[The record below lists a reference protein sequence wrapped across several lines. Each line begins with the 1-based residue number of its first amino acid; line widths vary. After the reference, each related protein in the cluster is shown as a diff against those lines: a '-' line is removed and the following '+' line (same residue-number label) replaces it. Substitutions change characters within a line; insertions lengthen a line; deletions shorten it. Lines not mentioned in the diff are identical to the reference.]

1 MNYSAPMTLATRQG
15 LVVAGDLSDSLSSI
29 RRVRPT
35 SLGFDADPVKAISR
49 ILRDD
54 SVDQLNI
61 VAHGAP
67 GSINLGTGL
76 NKDILVANQ
85 GEIAEW
91 NVKEIV
97 LWSCDVSQDK
107 DFVALLEEFTG
118 AKVIA
123 SQQKLG
129 LGNTIPNTGFDEL
142 ANIVAGLNFELHTNT
157 VGFDVTPGDTNGTF
171 DVTLYYGSWHT
182 HAPAEG
188 ALSLFKLAEGGD
200 STNWSDY
207 SVEAYGRGGVISDDT
222 FKFSKSNNSPSGNIQ
237 LNLENDNSGASYSPD
252 AVNQAGFIYGQTYFH
267 DSDVQGALDPNYQ
280 LTQSGST
287 SFPGRTY
294 EHQQATVENVV
305 PGSYRADYDQN
316 PVGATPKSNLTVTY
330 TPASSIQQMVFSL
343 DSSGGISLGAESADV
358 SVQEGAISEPLDLDD
373 KVDGENYTITLG
385 SFDLIETSG
394 IDSALIGN
402 PVQFDS
408 DTNVYTVDVSTGYD
422 FLNASDQVVATQNYT
437 VSSDD
442 AEDVTGTIEVKIS
455 GAEDISTITGVPSDV
470 ITLTPSQLTATG
482 DLDLTDLDR
491 TDSTFNTIPLTLP
504 DNGNF
509 VIDGDGNW
517 DFTVSLQELE
527 ALVNSGS
534 PTYSETVVVET
545 LDSAY
550 ATLNF
555 ELVGNRDPIAVPD
568 YVSIGAGSSK
578 SFDVVGNDSDPD
590 AHDDGLLTLGSISS
604 VSNPNLGASESNG
617 LMLIDASDFA
627 DMLPGSE
634 NISASIDYAVED
646 TFGAFDLGSVFVEIT
661 SPEADGSLITT
672 SLADFDSSS
681 FDLHSSIIGIND
693 AAVDVDGTA
702 TVQTPVVLNS
712 DSSASVVAGDAKAV
726 ADTTSIEGITDSSF
740 AIASDLE
747 MAASVQSSLDST
759 ASSTDGIAV
768 SNSLI
773 GAQQGIELADV
784 ASVDA
789 IDVGGIANITVGS
802 SMSAASSADTVGD
815 GSGNSGSLGVDGS
828 WANTIADAHLG
839 LGSGD
844 LGGILGIDV
853 ASDAGISSSLGS
865 VLSAEATADAGVA
878 VSNAA
883 LNASTGMEDL
893 QVEVGGL
900 GLVNS
905 INQSELASTA
915 SSTTDGASAIGLN
928 DLASGILNSDFNFS
942 DVDSVMSAQTI
953 SGLEVEAS
961 TTTGDAWSSLD
972 SASVGFE
979 GATSSITG
987 AAEITAIATDQ
998 GFAESSTVSGQ
1009 ATALAD
1015 QSAIGMDGYSISN
1028 SSDLQ
1033 LSALAEVDS
1042 SADSSA
1048 TMS

>member
-15 LVVAGDLSDSLSSI
+15 LVVASDLSDSLSNI
-29 RRVRPT
+29 KRVSPT
-35 SLGFDADPVKAISR
+35 PLGFDADPVKGISR

-54 SVDQLNI
+54 PVDQLNI

-67 GSINLGTGL
+67 GSINLGSGL

-85 GEIAEW
+85 REIAEW

-129 LGNTIPNTGFDEL
+129 LGNTIPGTGFDEL

-157 VGFDVTPGDTNGTF
+157 VGFDVTPGDTNGVF
-171 DVTLYYGSWHT
+171 DVTIYYGSWHQN
-182 HAPAEG
+182 APAEG
-188 ALSLFKLAEGGD
+188 ALSLFTLAEGGD
-200 STNWSDY
+200 STNWSNY
-207 SVEAYGRGGVISDDT
+207 SVEAYGQGGEISDNT
-222 FKFSKSNNSPSGNIQ
+222 FKFSKSDNSPSGNIQ
-237 LNLENDNSGASYSPD
+237 LNMENDGNNTTYTPD
-252 AVNQAGFIYGQTYFH
+252 LVNQAGFVYGQTYFH
-267 DSDVQGALDPNYQ
+267 KSDVQGALDPNYQ
-280 LTQSGST
+280 LTQSGS
-287 SFPGRTY
+287 SGFGYGTY
-294 EHQQATVENVV
+294 EHQQATIENVE
-305 PGSYRADYDQN
+305 PGSYRADYDTD
-316 PVGATPKSNLTVTY
+316 PVGATPKSSLTMNYRPEAT
-330 TPASSIQQMVFSL
+330 IKQMVFSL
-343 DSSGGISLGAESADV
+343 DSSGGITLGAESADV

-385 SFDLIETSG
+385 SFDLTETSG
-394 IDSALIGN
+394 IDPTLIGN

-437 VSSDD
+437 VSSDE

-482 DLDLTDLDR
+482 DLDVTDLDR
-491 TDSTFNTIPLTLP
+491 TDSSFNTIPTTLP

-509 VIDGDGNW
+509 VINSDGNW

-527 ALVNSGS
+527 ALVNSGN
-534 PTYSETVVVET
+534 PIYSETVVVET

-568 YVSIGAGSSK
+568 YLSIGAGSSL
-578 SFDVVGNDSDPD
+578 SFDVVGNDFDPD

-661 SPEADGSLITT
+661 APDADGTVIST
-672 SLADFDSSS
+672 SLADFDSISS
-681 FDLHSSIIGIND
+681 DLHGSIIGINA

-702 TVQTPVVLNS
+702 TIQTPVVLNS
-712 DSSASVVAGDAKAV
+712 DSSASVVAGNAKAV

-740 AIASDLE
+740 ATASDLE

-789 IDVGGIANITVGS
+789 IDVGGIANIAVGS

-853 ASDAGISSSLGS
+853 SSDTGISSSLGS

-905 INQSELASTA
+905 INQSELSSTA